1 VPGRATEDAV
11 CCWFAGDDEEEQVTK
26 DFKFYNS
33 GKLLDKSELKYD
45 DTMRLH
51 KQKSPK
57 QTEYYRKTFE
67 EHFDQ
72 INKASYDHLII
83 SQTKNLADA

>member
-1 VPGRATEDAV
+1 
-11 CCWFAGDDEEEQVTK
+11 
-26 DFKFYNS
+26 
-33 GKLLDKSELKYD
+33 
-45 DTMRLH
+45 MRLH